1 MARSPVPDWVPDDL
15 PRAPGVYQFE
25 NGSETALYVGKSVN
39 VRRRV
44 RSYFYGGGP
53 DDDRLAEML
62 RLSRRVR
69 VRRTGSDLEALLEEA
84 ERIVRH
90 RPRFNRALKNR
101 ARGWY
106 VEIDLG
112 APFPRLRVTR
122 STRKSRARYFGP
134 FRGRSFPEEVVEL
147 VRKAFRLRVCR
158 ESLMP
163 DASGSPCLQ
172 HGIGLCT
179 APCVKKVGLDAYRAQ
194 VRRAVRCLE
203 DAGATARFRAE
214 LAAERDRRS
223 EAWAFEDALD
233 LQRRIEWL
241 DELEVRRHGLD
252 QPWLDRSRLIVLPHA
267 LDARGVLVPVARG
280 RVLSR
285 HDVRWDDGT
294 WRQSVRDACY
304 AVRVA
309 ELRAGSVFPPE
320 DLAPAL
326 IVARWIHEGDEE
338 GLVLDLDELDDAGAV
353 ALLEREAA

>member
-15 PRAPGVYQFE
+15 PRSPGVYQFE
-25 NGSETALYVGKSVN
+25 NGSGTALYVGKSVD

-69 VRRTGSDLEALLEEA
+69 VHRTGSDLEAQLEEA

-106 VEIDLG
+106 IEIDRG

-134 FRGRSFPEEVVEL
+134 FRGRAFPEETVEL
-147 VRKAFRLRVCR
+147 VRKVFRLRVCKGKL
-158 ESLMP
+158 SP
-163 DASGSPCLQ
+163 DASDSPCLQ

-179 APCVKKVGLDAYRAQ
+179 APCAKKVGLDAYREQ

-203 DAGATARFRAE
+203 RAE
-214 LAAERDRRS
+214 EAARYRADLVAERDRRS
-223 EAWAFEDALD
+223 EARAFEEALD

-241 DELEVRRHGLD
+241 DQLEARRYGLD

-267 LDARGVLVPVARG
+267 REGRGVLVPVARG
-280 RVLSR
+280 RVLAR
-285 HDVRWDDGT
+285 HEVRWGEGAWQGT
-294 WRQSVRDACY
+294 VRDACY

-320 DLAPAL
+320 ELAPAL
-326 IVARWIHEGDEE
+326 IVARWIHESDDE
-338 GLVLDLDELDDAGAV
+338 GLVLDLEELDEAGAV
-353 ALLEREAA
+353 ARLEREAA